1 MDAFCANPGS
11 LTPRCA
17 PQKLNGVFV
26 YIVFCVKK
34 NYIKI
39 EGKFSLLLLFALT
52 LVRCTEIGGASF
64 DGWLSLT
71 AGGSFDDSK
80 KSVRVVT
87 FFFFVGIGI
96 VSGVLLGILCCV
108 VDTTFFRTQRRKKST
123 NDSSDVIGRVHVV
136 LSLRMSGVNRL
147 LSTVTT
153 RRDES
158 NELVDEKESV
168 R

>member
-1 MDAFCANPGS
+1 M
-11 LTPRCA
+11 
-17 PQKLNGVFV
+17 
-26 YIVFCVKK
+26 
-34 NYIKI
+34 
-39 EGKFSLLLLFALT
+39 
-52 LVRCTEIGGASF
+52 
-64 DGWLSLT
+64 
-71 AGGSFDDSK
+71 
-80 KSVRVVT
+80 
-87 FFFFVGIGI
+87 FFFVGIGI

-108 VDTTFFRTQRRKKST
+108 VDMTFFRTQRRKKST